1 MNWRIKGAIQ
11 QALGHLPG
19 GERAHY
25 LLQRKVGGLRNFERE
40 CDIKVD
46 DLRIMVGHLRSA
58 GVDLGRARLLEIGTG
73 WYPTFPFA
81 LHLLGVPSIATFDL
95 NRYLKP
101 DLVQRLAARL
111 GHHLAL
117 LAELAGVDE
126 ASVRA
131 RHAALRAEVDRAIT
145 SGTLDLRQ
153 ITGGAIAYHAPADA
167 AATGLPAGSVDVIFS
182 NSVLEHVPGPVIDA
196 MFAEAARVLAPSGLM
211 FHSVNC
217 GDHYAYSDKTINQLH
232 YLQFD
237 EASWRRWNN
246 AFLYQNRLRAI
257 DFVQAAERAGF
268 SITLNTATARPER
281 LAQLDAIAVDPHFA
295 RYSREQLAITSIDF
309 IGRPP
314 TRAAGARA

>member
-11 QALGHLPG
+11 GALGRLPG

-25 LLQRKVGGLRNFERE
+25 LLQRTVGGLRNFDRE

-46 DLRIMVGHLRSA
+46 DLRIMVGHLRAA
-58 GVDLGRARLLEIGTG
+58 GVDLGQARLLEIGTG

-81 LHLLGVPSIATFDL
+81 LHLLGAPSIATFDL

-101 DLVQRLAARL
+101 DLVLRLARRL
-111 GHHLAL
+111 GHHTPL
-117 LAELAGVDE
+117 LAQLAGVDE
-126 ASVRA
+126 PAMRA
-131 RHAALRAEVDRAIT
+131 RHAALLAATERSVA
-145 SGTLDLRQ
+145 SGALDL
-153 ITGGAIAYHAPADA
+153 TACSAGAVRYHAPADA

-196 MFAEAARVLAPSGLM
+196 IFAEGRRVLAPTGLM

-217 GDHYAYSDKTINQLH
+217 GDHYAYTDRAINQLH

-237 EASWRRWNN
+237 EARWQRWNN

-257 DFVQAAERAGF
+257 DFITAAERAGF
-268 SITLNTATARPER
+268 RIALNTATARPER

-295 RYSREQLAITSIDF
+295 RYSREQLAITSVDF
-309 IGRPP
+309 IARPE
-314 TRAAGARA
+314 RAA